1 LGATPPPTGRSG
13 AKSLWWCIIRSVIHA
28 FLATRP
34 RLLAGL
40 GAALMLA
47 ATACGSPAPT
57 PQPSA
62 TPTAVPSQT
71 ATPQP
76 SIAPASIVPVP
87 TSALVAPSAPTAQLD
102 DAKAKALQAALDSL
116 RTAGLYPGVSAA
128 VIFPDGTLW
137 KGVSGVAVVKP
148 AVPLTSDTLFSVGSI
163 SKTFIAAL
171 IGQLAQRGTIG
182 LDDPLSRYEPDFP
195 NAANISLRMLLNHTS
210 GIMDLFSAGSLGDA
224 LLAKPAATWTAE
236 QVLARVGK
244 LTYFAPGKGYHYSNT
259 NYVLLGLV
267 IEKAT
272 GQTVAA
278 LVRSAFLTPLGMN
291 NTYLQIE
298 EKAQGPKAHGYCT
311 GPGPVCGAVLAGG
324 ASPRDN
330 SAGDMIPFTAET
342 TAVGFAGGYA
352 STASN
357 LATWAN
363 ALYGGAIL
371 DQATLSAMADT
382 SPSLP
387 YKPKF
392 PYGLGFEQTTLAG
405 QVAWGHRG
413 LLDGFWSAME
423 YLPAYHVTVVLLINA
438 NWLTPDAM
446 IAATAALAKIAI
458 S

>member
-1 LGATPPPTGRSG
+1 M
-13 AKSLWWCIIRSVIHA
+13 HA
-28 FLATRP
+28 FLATRL

-40 GAALMLA
+40 SAALMIV

-102 DAKAKALQAALDSL
+102 DVKAKALQAALDSL
-116 RTAGLYPGVSAA
+116 RSTGLYPGASAA

-137 KGVSGVAVVKP
+137 KGVSGVAVIKP
-148 AVPLTSDTLFSVGSI
+148 ATPLTSDTLFSVGSI

-244 LTYFAPGKGYHYSNT
+244 LTYFAPGKGWRYSNT
-259 NYVLLGLV
+259 NFVLLGLV

-272 GQTVAA
+272 GQTVAS
-278 LVRSAFLTPLGMN
+278 LVRSAFLTPLGMS

-298 EKAQGPKAHGYCT
+298 EKAQGPMAHGYM
-311 GPGPVCGAVLAGG
+311 PPA

-330 SAGDMIPFTAET
+330 SAGDMLPFTAET

-352 STASN
+352 STASD

-363 ALYGGAIL
+363 ALYGGAVL

-387 YKPKF
+387 YKPKV
-392 PYGLGFEQTTLAG
+392 PYGMGFEQTTLAG

-413 LLDGFWSAME
+413 LLDGFWSAMF
-423 YLPAYHVTVVLLINA
+423 YLPVYGVTVVLLINA
-438 NWLTPDAM
+438 NWLTSDAM